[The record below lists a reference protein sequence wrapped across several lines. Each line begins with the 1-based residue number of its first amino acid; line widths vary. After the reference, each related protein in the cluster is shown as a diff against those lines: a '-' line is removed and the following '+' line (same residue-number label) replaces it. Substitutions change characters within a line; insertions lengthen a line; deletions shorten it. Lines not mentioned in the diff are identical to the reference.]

1 MFPAKE
7 FNLWT
12 PKESVFHSSAQNWTH
27 ARTVTS
33 KHTNK
38 HTWDTHTHSYKLPWW
53 FMSATVRD
61 HFPKGRTLTSDPS
74 SGRKQFS
81 SPSERSHPYSRLSSS
96 SFTSVCLIHRSSP
109 PAHLYSLPSPNLF
122 VMFPSPPLHLLS
134 EGAYQ
139 AESRYE
145 LWAGFV
151 IQKVTTTHPVNM

>member
-1 MFPAKE
+1 M
-7 FNLWT
+7 
-12 PKESVFHSSAQNWTH
+12 
-27 ARTVTS
+27 S

-38 HTWDTHTHSYKLPWW
+38 HTWDMHTHSYKLPWW
-53 FMSATVRD
+53 FMSAAVCD

-109 PAHLYSLPSPNLF
+109 PAHLYSLLSPDLF
-122 VMFPSPPLHLLS
+122 VTFPSPPLHLLR

-151 IQKVTTTHPVNM
+151 KSRQLIQLTCNFLLLVVWWCWVMNELNISISRACNDIWAE